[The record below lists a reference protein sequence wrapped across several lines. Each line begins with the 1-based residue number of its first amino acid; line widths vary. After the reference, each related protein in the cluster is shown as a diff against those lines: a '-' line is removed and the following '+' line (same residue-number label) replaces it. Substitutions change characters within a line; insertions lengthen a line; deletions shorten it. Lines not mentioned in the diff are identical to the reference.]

1 MRPSDFA
8 TSAFVGPQQ
17 NVINLQVTAIIDGQF
32 QFLHLNYCV
41 LDTALKRG
49 ATSKDLDSF

>member
-1 MRPSDFA
+1 MRPSNFA
-8 TSAFVGPQQ
+8 TSAFLGPQQ
-17 NVINLQVTAIIDGQF
+17 NVINLQVTAIIDGQS
-32 QFLHLNYCV
+32 QFLHINNCI